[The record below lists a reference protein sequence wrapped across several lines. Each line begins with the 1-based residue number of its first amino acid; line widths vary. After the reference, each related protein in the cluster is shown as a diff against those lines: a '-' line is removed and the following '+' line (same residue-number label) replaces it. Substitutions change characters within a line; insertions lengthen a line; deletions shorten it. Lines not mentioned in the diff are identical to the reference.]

1 MHTLTLD
8 HSLVL
13 AQHASIEK
21 LNYCDSQNK
30 QTNKK
35 NRALYSQGFVTA
47 WVSNLAVLQ
56 TIPPTP

>member
-1 MHTLTLD
+1 MHTLMLD

-13 AQHASIEK
+13 AQHASRK
-21 LNYCDSQNK
+21 KQNYCDSEK
-30 QTNKK
+30 KK
-35 NRALYSQGFVTA
+35 NRALYSQGLVTA